1 MQKRFVM
8 CAVVLLTASACSHS
22 PTSETS
28 RTVREIQIGDT
39 VQPQTLYAKPGEEI
53 RWQNVRSSP
62 VNLGFLTTSL
72 LKELSCQ
79 KGIVTLFGEVKD
91 FVSIPPQE
99 SVSVCFVRPGELKYN
114 VWLNP
119 ENPRGAITPTATIRV
134 EAES

>member
-8 CAVVLLTASACSHS
+8 CAVVLLTASACSHT
-22 PTSETS
+22 PASEAS

-39 VQPQTLYAKPGEEI
+39 VQPQMLYAKPGEEI
-53 RWQNVRSSP
+53 RWQNVRSAP

-72 LKELSCQ
+72 LKELGCQ
-79 KGIVTLFGEVKD
+79 KGVVTMFGEVKD
-91 FVSIPPQE
+91 FISIPPQE

-119 ENPRGAITPTATIRV
+119 DNPRGAITPTATIRV
-134 EAES
+134 EAGS

>member
-8 CAVVLLTASACSHS
+8 CAVVLLTASACSLT
-22 PTSETS
+22 PDSEAS
-28 RTVREIQIGDT
+28 RTIREIQIGDT
-39 VQPQTLYAKPGEEI
+39 VQPRLLYAKTGEEI
-53 RWQNVRSSP
+53 RWQNVRSTP

-79 KGIVTLFGEVKD
+79 KGVVTMFGEVKD
-91 FVSIPPQE
+91 FISIPPQE

-119 ENPRGAITPTATIRV
+119 ENPRGVITPTATIRV

>member
-22 PTSETS
+22 PTSEAS

-91 FVSIPPQE
+91 FVSIPPHE